1 VRRRIRRRGRIDPH
15 ATLRRAMHTFGVPVL
30 PVRREKKDDKPKLFL
45 FADVS
50 DSVRASARFL
60 LELAYLA
67 RELFERTRTFAF
79 VSDVVETTD
88 LFAKEPIDRALARVW
103 GGGMLSVRDNSN
115 YGRVLTAI
123 EQRWGAE
130 IDRRSTVVILGD
142 GRANYMQSG
151 ADALARVR
159 SRARSVIWLCPE
171 RRGAWSTGDS
181 RMAEYER
188 ASTHV
193 FEMTNAR
200 ELERAARAL
209 VKR

>member
-1 VRRRIRRRGRIDPH
+1 
-15 ATLRRAMHTFGVPVL
+15 
-30 PVRREKKDDKPKLFL
+30 L

-88 LFAKEPIDRALARVW
+88 LFAREPIDRALARVW
-103 GGGMLSVRDNSN
+103 GGEMLSVRDNSN
-115 YGRVLTAI
+115 YGRVLSAL
-123 EQRWGAE
+123 EQRWGSE

-151 ADALARVR
+151 ADALARVKA
-159 SRARSVIWLCPE
+159 RARSVIWLCPE
-171 RRGAWSTGDS
+171 LRSVWSTGDS

-188 ASTHV
+188 ASTQV

-209 VKR
+209 ITRRSS